1 MTDTPVSADIVDRPG
16 FDPSDPVADPVAAGR
31 PDPNVAR
38 PADSHRL
45 DVDGQA
51 LTAGLYRAL
60 PGGGEDVWQVTDEK
74 GAVVVAVVADRIA
87 DAVAD
92 RRQHGDLQRTRAS
105 QYLDLADTAD
115 QERAAI
121 EALAQQVGVDITK
134 PSPVE
139 QPAPRPPHP
148 VR

>member
-1 MTDTPVSADIVDRPG
+1 MTDTPVSAADVDRPG
-16 FDPSDPVADPVAAGR
+16 FDPTDPVADPAAAGR

-38 PADSHRL
+38 PAASHRL

-51 LTAGLYRAL
+51 LTAGLYRAVD
-60 PGGGEDVWQVTDEK
+60 GHGEDVWQVTDAA

-92 RRQHGDLQRTRAS
+92 RRQHGDLQRSRAR
-105 QYLDLADTAD
+105 QFLDLADDAD
-115 QERAAI
+115 RERAAI
-121 EALAQQVGVDITK
+121 EALADAAGVDVTK

-139 QPAPRPPHP
+139 EPAPRPPHP
-148 VR
+148 AR